1 MNGCETRS
9 QARQD
14 KFHADVLKIMADER
28 AASEARTK
36 AAAEA
41 SEAGTKSA
49 AEASEARMQAAA
61 EASEARMQAA
71 AERRDANLKE
81 FYLKLSQ
88 IEAERHRETQE
99 HVKLEA
105 NKTRDLIK
113 RKAEEQVK
121 LLQPRGRRREHR
133 SPGLGP

>member
-1 MNGCETRS
+1 MNEFETRS

-36 AAAEA
+36 A
-41 SEAGTKSA
+41 A